1 MSKILLIEP
10 HRLLRQ
16 AITLSLFPDHE
27 VDLPEKTKG
36 SGMESL
42 DDYDLIVVDGAALRE
57 SGQLSTELSRALQS
71 ATTPMIWLEEDDG
84 AGPVK
89 RENLVVVKKP
99 VERELFQSA
108 VNNFLSPS
116 QSARGD
122 KSSMRTGAQKTEE
135 TPGKAT
141 KKARAEDP
149 QQPTLQFIELVD
161 VVEDEPADKQQRK
174 TPRKS
179 Q

>member
-10 HRLLRQ
+10 HRVLRQ

-27 VDLPEKTKG
+27 VEVQQDTKG
-36 SGMESL
+36 SAMESL
-42 DDYDLIVVDGAALRE
+42 DDHDLIVVDGAALRE
-57 SGQLSTELSRALQS
+57 SGQLSAELSRAIQDS
-71 ATTPMIWLEEDDG
+71 KAQMVWLEEDEG
-84 AGPVK
+84 ACPVK

-99 VERELFQSA
+99 IERKLFQTA
-108 VNNFLSPS
+108 VSNFLSPA
-116 QSARGD
+116 QSERGD
-122 KSSMRTGAQKTEE
+122 KSSTGIPPRTTEE

-161 VVEDEPADKQQRK
+161 VVEDEPTATQERK
-174 TPRKS
+174 GSKKRK
-179 Q
+179 

>member
-27 VDLPEKTKG
+27 VDLPEKAKG

-57 SGQLSTELSRALQS
+57 SGQLSAELSRALQS
-71 ATTPMIWLEEDDG
+71 SRTPMIWLEEDEDPR
-84 AGPVK
+84 PVK

-108 VNNFLSPS
+108 VNNFLSPT
-116 QSARGD
+116 QSGHGD
-122 KSSMRTGAQKTEE
+122 KSATRTAAQRTEE
-135 TPGKAT
+135 TAGKAG

-161 VVEDEPADKQQRK
+161 VVEDETDLKPERKGSKQQK
-174 TPRKS
+174 
-179 Q
+179 